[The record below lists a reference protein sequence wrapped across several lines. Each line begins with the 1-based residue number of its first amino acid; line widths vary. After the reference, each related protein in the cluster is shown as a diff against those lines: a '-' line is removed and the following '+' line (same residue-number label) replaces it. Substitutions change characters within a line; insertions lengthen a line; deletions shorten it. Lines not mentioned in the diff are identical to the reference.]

1 VVRWDPE
8 QYERYNDERGRPFYE
23 LLARVPVANPSY
35 VVDLGCGPGPLTRS
49 LLDQWPSAQILG
61 VDSSPD
67 MVDAAAAH
75 VVAGQLEFVVGD
87 IASWQPDRPVD
98 VLIAN
103 AALHWVPGHVK
114 LIPAFADWLTPGGAV
129 AFQVPDNFG
138 EPSHTLLAELRQSPR
153 WKDKLAAGADRS
165 ASVERPGTYLDAL
178 VDAGLDGDVWQTS
191 YLHIL
196 QGEDPVLEWVK
207 GTALRPVLT
216 ALPPEDQPAFVA
228 EYAEALRAAYP
239 AAPYGTVFP
248 FRRTFA
254 VGRKRR

>member
-1 VVRWDPE
+1 MVRWDPR
-8 QYERYNDERGRPFYE
+8 QYERYNDERHRPFYE
-23 LLARVPVANPSY
+23 LVARVPVESPSY

-49 LLDQWPSAQILG
+49 LLQRWPDAEILG

-67 MVDAAAAH
+67 MIDAAQEHA
-75 VVAGQLEFVVGD
+75 VAGKLNFVVGD
-87 IASWQPDRPVD
+87 IGTWKPDRPVD
-98 VLIAN
+98 VVVAN
-103 AALHWVPGHVK
+103 AALHWVPGHLD
-114 LIPAFADWLTPGGAV
+114 LIAEFAGWLTPGGAL

-153 WKDKLAAGADRS
+153 WRDKLAAGADR
-165 ASVERPGTYLDAL
+165 AAGVDRPGAYLDAL
-178 VDAGLDGDVWQTS
+178 IAAGLDGDVWQTS

-196 QGEDPVLEWVK
+196 PGNDPVLEWVK

-216 ALPPEDQPAFVA
+216 ALPAEDQPAFVE
-228 EYAEALRAAYP
+228 EYAEALRKAYP

-254 VGRKRR
+254 VGVAAR